1 MNRKRTTDDQTEAI
15 DLSAVL
21 NAKAVVPTPEPP
33 VRRPRPSRRPSRRQP
48 TQALSL
54 RVPFDDWVA
63 LCERAEELD
72 LSRNALICE
81 IIAEY
86 LAHPDQF
93 PIGD

>member
-1 MNRKRTTDDQTEAI
+1 M
-15 DLSAVL
+15 
-21 NAKAVVPTPEPP
+21 P
-33 VRRPRPSRRPSRRQP
+33 RRWSRRRKHQCGGRGPAAGRLGGSRHRP
-48 TQALSL
+48 CRCACPLT
-54 RVPFDDWVA
+54 DWVE

-81 IIAEY
+81 IIAAY

>member
-1 MNRKRTTDDQTEAI
+1 MNRKRTTNDQTEAI

-21 NAKAVVPTPEPP
+21 NAKAVVPTPEAP
-33 VRRPRPSRRPSRRQP
+33 VPRPRPSRRPSRRQP

-54 RVPFDDWVA
+54 RVPFDDWVE

-81 IIAEY
+81 IIAAY